1 MIRRPPRST
10 LFPYTT
16 LFRSR
21 TVGLVGESG
30 SGKTTVAMMVMRLV
44 EASGGE
50 ARLQGTELLGLTAAP
65 MLAVRPRIQIVVQN
79 PYPSLQPRPSI
90 RRTPSQPMRI
100 HPLRASEG
108 ERHE

>member
-50 ARLQGTELLGLTAAP
+50 ARLQGTELLGLTAAQ
-65 MLAVRPRIQIVVQN
+65 MLAFRRRIQIVFQN
-79 PYPSLQPRPSI
+79 PYASLNPRRSI
-90 RRTPSQPMRI
+90 GRPLAEPMRI
-100 HPLRASEG
+100 HRLGPSEA
-108 ERHE
+108 

>member
-50 ARLQGTELLGLTAAP
+50 ARLEGTELLGLTAAP
-65 MLAVRPRIQIVVQN
+65 MRGFRRRLQIVFQK
-79 PYPSLQPRPSI
+79 PYPSLNPRRSI
-90 RRTPSQPMRI
+90 RPTPAE
-100 HPLRASEG
+100 PLR
-108 ERHE
+108 RHRLA